1 MVFWKVENLP
11 RKQQVRE
18 MTLYVRELT
27 NEEGNRLKK
36 IARKNTDGV
45 KVRRVLVI
53 LASAQKMKVPEI
65 AELYQLSREHI
76 RKFIHRFNKEGMD
89 AIQPQYNGGRPR
101 TFTPE
106 QRADIIEL
114 AQIPPKVLGMP
125 FTHWS
130 LTKLKEAAEKKGIV
144 RSISIETIRCILEE
158 VNITYQHTK
167 TWKES
172 NDPKFHTKKNESNSS
187 TQPRRKMDG

>member
-1 MVFWKVENLP
+1 MKKATASKNRAKKHGWGQSTACIGYFGICSKNESTGDRRALP
-11 RKQQVRE
+11 TIPRAYSKIHSPFQQ
-18 MTLYVRELT
+18 
-27 NEEGNRLKK
+27 
-36 IARKNTDGV
+36 
-45 KVRRVLVI
+45 RR
-53 LASAQKMKVPEI
+53 
-65 AELYQLSREHI
+65 
-76 RKFIHRFNKEGMD
+76 ND
-89 AIQPQYNGGRPR
+89 TIQPQYNGGRPR

-125 FTHWS
+125 LTHWS
-130 LTKLKEAAEKKGIV
+130 LSKLKEAAEKKGIV

-172 NDPKFHTKKNESNSS
+172 NDPKFHTKKNKSNSS
-187 TQPRRKMDG
+187 TQTHRKMDG

>member
-1 MVFWKVENLP
+1 MP
-11 RKQQVRE
+11 
-18 MTLYVRELT
+18 LYVRDLT
-27 NEEGNRLKK
+27 NEEGNRLQKT
-36 IARKNTDGV
+36 ARKNTDGV
-45 KVRRVLVI
+45 KVRRALVI

-65 AELYQLSREHI
+65 AELYQLSQEHI
-76 RKFIHRFNKEGMD
+76 RKLIHRFNKEGME
-89 AIQPQYNGGRPR
+89 AIRPRYNGGRPR

-125 FTHWS
+125 FTQWS
-130 LTKLKEAAEKKGIV
+130 LSKLKEAAEKKKIV
-144 RSISIETIRCILEE
+144 RSISIETIRCILDE

-172 NDPKFHTKKNESNSS
+172 NDPEFHTKKNGLNGS
-187 TQPRRKMDG
+187 TRTRRKTDE

>member
-1 MVFWKVENLP
+1 LVFWKVENLP
-11 RKQQVRE
+11 RKQQVKE

-45 KVRRVLVI
+45 KVRRALVI

-89 AIQPQYNGGRPR
+89 AIQPRYNGGRPR

-158 VNITYQHTK
+158 ANITYQHTK

-172 NDPKFHTKKNESNSS
+172 NDPEFHTKKNESNSS
-187 TQPRRKMDG
+187 TKPRRKMDG